1 MPLGMRTGK
10 MPAPRGKRVS
20 HVRSE
25 QQVRQQRMI
34 DEAVERL
41 RQADWEKDTAAQQRA
56 ADAAAAQA
64 AAEQA
69 QLDEFVSF
77 LHCVFVRNPC
87 I

>member
-1 MPLGMRTGK
+1 
-10 MPAPRGKRVS
+10 
-20 HVRSE
+20 
-25 QQVRQQRMI
+25 MI

-77 LHCVFVRNPC
+77 SLFVRIPC